1 MKMLGAL
8 LRENRVFALILLVGL
23 SLRLFLIT
31 LIPFRTDMQSWLG
44 WGQQLVEFGIFDFYE
59 RTSWTDYT
67 PGFFYIL
74 WGVSLLRYS
83 LFAGLEG
90 VPVETLYKLIPVIG
104 DLGVAVVLYLIL
116 KQARHPYQRWNH
128 WIAGLY
134 LFSPFT
140 SLTSAIWGQVESVS
154 VFFVLCA
161 WYFWQRQ
168 RYYGSVIAYTTA
180 CVIKP
185 LIGLF
190 SPGFVVLFLMGN
202 KAKLGQ
208 SVGVAMIT
216 FMVLTIPF
224 WGIAAPLRLMEQL
237 NSSYATY
244 PASSINALNYWAIF
258 GLWQNDQTI
267 YLGIAQHTWATVG
280 TLTLVVIIA
289 IATFLKAR
297 AAERVVIWKVSLALA
312 SVSSLVG
319 YTFLSRMHER
329 YLYQFF
335 PFFLLA
341 VFLLAKKLRDMQI
354 GLLLW
359 LGLMILHTFNL
370 YYVYIQYL
378 YLPEAVPV
386 EFEFFYFIYERI
398 ALWGILQT
406 VLCLLAYVYVYHL
419 INVNTQKEMK

>member
-23 SLRLFLIT
+23 SIRLFLIT
-31 LIPFRTDMQSWLG
+31 LIPFRTDMQSWFG

-74 WGVSLLRYS
+74 WIVSLLRYWI
-83 LFAGLEG
+83 FADLDG

-104 DLGVAVVLYLIL
+104 DLGVAVILYLIL
-116 KQARHPYQRWNH
+116 KQARHSYQRWNH
-128 WIAGLY
+128 WIAGVY

-140 SLTSAIWGQVESVS
+140 ILTGAIWGQVESVS
-154 VFFVLCA
+154 VFFVLAA

-168 RYYGSVIAYTTA
+168 RYYASVMAFTTA

-190 SPGFVVLFLMGN
+190 SPGFVVLFLLGN
-202 KAKLGQ
+202 KTKLGQ
-208 SVGVAMIT
+208 SVVIALVT
-216 FMVLTIPF
+216 FMALTIPF
-224 WGIAAPLRLMEQL
+224 WGVAAPLRLMEQL

-267 YLGIAQHTWATVG
+267 YLGVAQHTWATLG
-280 TLTLVVIIA
+280 TLLLILIM
-289 IATFLKAR
+289 ATITYLKAR
-297 AAERVVIWKVSLALA
+297 GFEREVLWKLSLGVA
-312 SVSSLVG
+312 SVSALVG

-335 PFFLLA
+335 PFFLIA
-341 VFLLAKKLRDMQI
+341 VLLLAKKIRDLQI
-354 GLLLW
+354 GVVLW
-359 LGLMILHTFNL
+359 LALMILHTFNL

-386 EFEFFYFIYERI
+386 EYEFFYFIYERI
-398 ALWGILQT
+398 SLWGIFQT
-406 VLCLLAYVYVYHL
+406 VLCLLAYVYVYYL
-419 INVNTQKEMK
+419 ININTQKEMK